1 LVVCPDLL
9 PFWQS
14 ATSFQAPRRR
24 GLSGCSAFAF
34 AFRFADVSASVD
46 MQALPPWISFVSV
59 FSLA

>member
-34 AFRFADVSASVD
+34 RVADVSASVD